1 MSGEQS
7 DQRQIIKLRVDNIQ
21 VIEAGTRTAFSFDA
35 STQAMV
41 RFCFISFAI
50 LFAAAAAA
58 AEGFLVKEGKPAAEI
73 VISDKPLRTVRLAAQ
88 ELQDGLEKISGA
100 HVPIV
105 NKPSPGATHLFVGRS
120 EHTDARKVRVDD
132 LKDGAFRMVSGD
144 DWLALVGLDTE
155 FTPIE
160 PWAKNNADLVSGKSQ
175 KEWDAITGA
184 LWGLPNRLIYKER
197 FSVHAD
203 TGLPDA
209 ERKGGKDKLLLW
221 SFDERGSFN
230 AVCGF
235 LMKLGMRWYAPGE
248 LGEVVPKL
256 ATIPLPTLNETALPD
271 FAMRQV
277 NIRFGV
283 YGEAMAKWAMRLGM
297 REPYGFEIAH
307 GMALMTDR
315 ADLFAQHP
323 EWFALYGGKR
333 QFKEGANNHL
343 CYSNEALIAETVKR
357 VRAEFDHFHMDAVS
371 IMPPDGYTA
380 ICQCELCKGKDSP
393 ERDTRGLASD
403 YVWGFVNR
411 VAKEV
416 AKTHPTKKVCNCA
429 YGIYTLPP
437 LKIAKLE
444 PNVVVGIV
452 GGRDPIGKGYGRD
465 AEKLRA
471 DWQAKSANPI
481 FIFENYPFTDRGW
494 YLPAFIPHVLGNG
507 INATKGMS
515 AGEDI
520 WLSVTRDFETKD
532 IAFNHQLVY
541 FTQRFYWGGKNADVD
556 AMFREYVRL
565 YYGPAEAD
573 MNAFFDFCEAN
584 WRDTEKDK
592 AKADTVLALF
602 DKAKAKAD
610 AASVYGKRLVQMD
623 EFLNG
628 LRNKSLQLGRVR
640 GPVPVLRLVQDPDKG
655 PVIDGKLDE
664 DLWVNC
670 PLSSTVRLR
679 ELQTGRAPIFGT
691 QVKSRWVG
699 HDLYF
704 AIRCDDHH
712 GEKPRI
718 TATKEDDAALWYGD
732 AVEVLLETESHSY
745 YQIAIA
751 PNGMVADLD
760 RSASRDKWMSWDSNA
775 VVATQIDDDGWTIEM
790 RLPITD
796 DTNDPLHQVIG
807 HKPTKSLPWH
817 INICRQR
824 VREDGTEASAF
835 SPTGA
840 ADFHHPMKFATFYD
854 GNSTQF
860 DAGPPDDDFLLA
872 LKNAKD
878 LRREKA
884 VAAYTAMAD
893 GKFTVEQQ
901 SHALELAAA
910 AARSSRQFDESEKLI
925 ARIKNPAVQKAA
937 RIQHLLDE
945 AKAPQLIS
953 EFATE
958 DIDAWPFWKRGEGF
972 ASRGRAYFISKKGN
986 EAEAD
991 LTNALEW
998 TTEPAAR
1005 NNVLLL
1011 LGQNAASNLGNDD
1024 AALARFHEI
1033 IDGQKNL
1040 GSATQFDAV
1049 HGIALIL
1056 SKRGKHDEALA
1067 TLKLVDHDKVGGIWR
1082 DNFRLWTAELLQ
1094 SAGKA
1099 SEAKAAYEAML
1110 NDASTDKRLR
1120 KVAAERA
1127 GR

>member
-1 MSGEQS
+1 MNQPACCIAALLANFASLALA
-7 DQRQIIKLRVDNIQ
+7 DPVL
-21 VIEAGTRTAFSFDA
+21 IENGQPR
-35 STQAMV
+35 
-41 RFCFISFAI
+41 
-50 LFAAAAAA
+50 
-58 AEGFLVKEGKPAAEI
+58 AEI

-88 ELQDGLEKISGA
+88 ELQDGLEKIGGA

-105 NKPSPGATHLFVGRS
+105 NKPTNGVAHLFVGRN
-120 EHTDARKVRVDD
+120 EHTDALKVRVDD

-160 PWAKNNADLVSGKSQ
+160 PWAKGNQDLVSGKSQ

-184 LWGLPNRLIYKER
+184 LWGMPNRLIYKER
-197 FSVHAD
+197 FSVSAD

-209 ERKGGKDKLLLW
+209 ERKGGKDKLQLW

-235 LMKLGMRWYAPGE
+235 LMKLGMRWYAPGD

-256 ATIPLPTLNETALPD
+256 TTIPLPKLNETVLPD

-297 REPYGFEIAH
+297 RQPYGFEIAH

-333 QFKEGANNHL
+333 QFKEGARNQL

-380 ICQCELCKGKDSP
+380 ICQCDLCKGKDSP
-393 ERDTRGLASD
+393 ERDSRGLASD

-416 AKTHPTKKVCNCA
+416 AKTHPTKKVVNCA
-429 YGIYTLPP
+429 YGIYSLPP
-437 LKIAKLE
+437 LKIDRLE

-452 GGRDPIGKGYGRD
+452 GGRDPLGKGAGRD
-465 AEKLRA
+465 SGKLRA
-471 DWQAKSANPI
+471 EWQAKSANPI

-494 YLPAFIPHVLGNG
+494 YLPAFMPHVIGNG

-520 WLSVTRDFETKD
+520 WLSVARDFETKD
-532 IAFNHQLVY
+532 SAFNHQLVY
-541 FTQRFYWGGKNADVD
+541 FSQRMYWGGKNADVD

-565 YYGPAEAD
+565 YYGPAEAE

-592 AKADTVLALF
+592 SKADTVLALF
-602 DKAKAKAD
+602 DKAKAKSGSGSRQTSD
-610 AASVYGKRLVQMD
+610 ASELWRVPLQIYEQRLAQMD

-704 AIRCDDHH
+704 AIRCEDHH

-760 RSASRDKWMSWDSNA
+760 RSASRDKWFSWDSNA

-824 VREDGTEASAF
+824 VREDGTEACAF

-840 ADFHHPMKFATFYD
+840 ADFHHPMKFATLFD

-884 VAAYTAMAD
+884 VAAYTAIAE
-893 GKFTVEQQ
+893 GKFTIEQQ

-910 AARSSRQFDESEKLI
+910 AARSSKQFDESEKLI
-925 ARIKNPAVQKAA
+925 ARITFPAVQKAA
-937 RIQHLLDE
+937 RMQHLLDA
-945 AKAPQLIS
+945 AKAPQLVS
-953 EFATE
+953 EFAAE

-972 ASRGRAYFISKKGN
+972 ASRGRAYFITKNGK
-986 EAEAD
+986 EAGAD
-991 LTNALEW
+991 LTKALVW

-1011 LGQNAASNLGNDD
+1011 LGQNAANNLGTDD

-1033 IDGQKNL
+1033 IDGQKHL

-1056 SKRGKHDEALA
+1056 SKRGKHDEALTA
-1067 TLKLVDHDKVGGIWR
+1067 LKLVDHEKVGGVWR
-1082 DNFRLWTAELLQ
+1082 DHFRLWTADALE
-1094 SAGKA
+1094 SAGRKD
-1099 SEAKAAYEAML
+1099 EAKKVLQLMSG
-1110 NDASTDKRLR
+1110 DSTTDKRLM
-1120 KVAAERA
+1120 KIVAERL
-1127 GR
+1127 GH